1 MMLETEGDPAFRSV
15 FALQEVVGD
24 FGEAFGVGAE
34 WQKCLVGGVG
44 EAGGFA
50 ARGVESDD
58 GGVG

>member
-1 MMLETEGDPAFRSV
+1 MLETEGDPVSRSV

-34 WQKCLVGGVG
+34 WQEGLVGGVG

-50 ARGVESDD
+50 A
-58 GGVG
+58 